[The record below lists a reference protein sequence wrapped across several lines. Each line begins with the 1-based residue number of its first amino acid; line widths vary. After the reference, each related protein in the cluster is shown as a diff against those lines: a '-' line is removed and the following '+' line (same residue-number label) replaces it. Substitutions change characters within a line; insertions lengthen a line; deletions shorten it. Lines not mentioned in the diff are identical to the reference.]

1 MRNSRFTLVGYKK
14 LGTIFT
20 NLPNASW
27 EEKKIDLLKRYDG
40 TLVNFK
46 AIESPQLL
54 EQPSSDTNDSY
65 ITTELD
71 WMFKQQQNVG
81 FQNIS

>member
-1 MRNSRFTLVGYKK
+1 MFVRAAHRTVQFIANPS
-14 LGTIFT
+14 
-20 NLPNASW
+20 SW

-40 TLVNFK
+40 TSVNFK